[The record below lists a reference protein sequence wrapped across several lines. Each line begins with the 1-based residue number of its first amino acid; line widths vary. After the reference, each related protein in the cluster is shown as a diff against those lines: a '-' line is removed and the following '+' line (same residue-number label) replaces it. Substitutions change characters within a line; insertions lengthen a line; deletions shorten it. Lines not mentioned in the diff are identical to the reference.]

1 MADAEQTKKNGT
13 KRKHLKLY
21 TKGTFTGYRRGLRN
35 QYESFALLHLEGAN
49 TKEDAKHYLGKRCVF
64 VYKGKNK
71 TRVAGSSDSQHK
83 NRLRAMWGKVTRIHG
98 NSGSVRFVL
107 LAITLALCMGDD
119 KCSDSGIQ
127 QKIKDA
133 IKSYPGQTI
142 IGNNPDANFCSIG
155 ASFGE
160 AKSAVT
166 CSCEFYQGCAK
177 SDINIVSIGILSA
190 TVSYGVCKI
199 MWYDWLILA
208 AAICIVCGLFCCLVR
223 CLCCRKNQHYD
234 DRYKSLPA

>member
-98 NSGSVRFVL
+98 NSGSVRAQFKRNL
-107 LAITLALCMGDD
+107 PPNAMG
-119 KCSDSGIQ
+119 KTVRIMM
-127 QKIKDA
+127 
-133 IKSYPGQTI
+133 YPSRSQ
-142 IGNNPDANFCSIG
+142 
-155 ASFGE
+155 
-160 AKSAVT
+160 
-166 CSCEFYQGCAK
+166 
-177 SDINIVSIGILSA
+177 
-190 TVSYGVCKI
+190 
-199 MWYDWLILA
+199 
-208 AAICIVCGLFCCLVR
+208 
-223 CLCCRKNQHYD
+223 
-234 DRYKSLPA
+234 